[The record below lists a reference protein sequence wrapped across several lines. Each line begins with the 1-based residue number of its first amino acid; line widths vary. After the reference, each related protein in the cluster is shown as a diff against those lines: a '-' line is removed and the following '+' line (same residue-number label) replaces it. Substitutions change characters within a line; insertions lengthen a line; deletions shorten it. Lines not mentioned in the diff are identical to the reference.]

1 VNETD
6 VVVIGG
12 GLLGCALA
20 WMLSR
25 DGVQVDLFERDQ
37 LNAHASG
44 QNAGSLHFQLEYR
57 MVEQGIE
64 SARRAAQAMPLHLQA
79 AALWASLSEQFGPS
93 LGLVQ
98 SGGLMLAETP
108 RQTALLEAKSELER
122 SWGLDVQ
129 VLSGSDVRR
138 LAPYLSPSVVAAA
151 YCPLEGKANTRTAG
165 PILARAAL
173 ARGARI
179 HPLTEVTAIESAAG
193 RWRIRT
199 AAPPGADEAAQ
210 AWTEAAAVVLAAGVW
225 TTRLG
230 RLLGVDLPTIPV
242 ALTMTVTAGTGSF
255 LPHLVQHAG
264 RKLSL
269 KQTAEGN
276 VLIGGGWPARLP
288 ADESGMPM
296 LDARPQLI
304 RRSIAANQRAAMAAV
319 PRLAGLPVLRTWA
332 GTTTITRDQLPLVG
346 AVPQRPG
353 VFVATGGSAF
363 TLGPSFAQVLSEM
376 IRSVPPSLDLSAYD
390 PARFGYH
397 NYA

>member
-1 VNETD
+1 MNKTD

-20 WMLSR
+20 WTLSR

-44 QNAGSLHFQLEYR
+44 RNAGSLHFQLEYR
-57 MVEQGIE
+57 MIEQGIE
-64 SARRAAQAMPLHLQA
+64 FARRAAQAMPLHLQA
-79 AALWASLSEQFGPS
+79 AGLWASLADQFGPS
-93 LGLVQ
+93 LGVVQ
-98 SGGLMLAETP
+98 SGGLMLAETT
-108 RQTALLEAKSELER
+108 RQAALLEAKSELER

-129 VLSGSDVRR
+129 VLSGNDVRR

-165 PILARAAL
+165 PALAMAAL

-179 HPLTEVTAIESAAG
+179 HPLTEVTAIESAGG

-199 AAPPGADEAAQ
+199 TAPPGAGQAAQ
-210 AWTEAAAVVLAAGVW
+210 VWTEAEAVVLAAGVW

-230 RLLGVDLPTIPV
+230 RLLEVDLPTIPV
-242 ALTMTVTAGTGSF
+242 ALTMTVTARTESF
-255 LPHLVQHAG
+255 LPHLVQHVG

-276 VLIGGGWPARLP
+276 VLIGGGWPAFP
-288 ADESGMPM
+288 VDESGMAK
-296 LDARPQLI
+296 LDARPELI
-304 RRSIAANQRAAMAAV
+304 RRSVAGNQRAAMAAV
-319 PRLAGLPVLRTWA
+319 PCLADMPVLRTWV
-332 GTTTITRDQLPLVG
+332 GTTTITPDQLPLVG

-363 TLGPSFAQVLSEM
+363 TLGPSFAQMLSEM
-376 IRSVPPSLDLSAYD
+376 IRSAPPSLDLSAYD
-390 PARFGYH
+390 PARFGH
-397 NYA
+397 HTHA

>member
-93 LGLVQ
+93 LGVVQ

-210 AWTEAAAVVLAAGVW
+210 AWTEAGAVVLAAGVW

-397 NYA
+397 TYA

>member
-1 VNETD
+1 MNDTD
-6 VVVIGG
+6 VAVIGG

-20 WMLSR
+20 WTLSR
-25 DGVQVDLFERDQ
+25 DGVQVDLFEQDQ

-57 MVEQGIE
+57 MVERGIE

-79 AALWASLSEQFGPS
+79 AALWTSLSEQFGPS
-93 LGLVQ
+93 LGVVQ
-98 SGGLMLAETP
+98 SGGLMLAETV

-129 VLSGSDVRR
+129 VLSGGDVRR
-138 LAPYLSPSVVAAA
+138 LAPYLSPSVLAAA

-165 PILARAAL
+165 PLLARAAL

-179 HPLTEVTAIESAAG
+179 HPLAEVTAIESAAG
-193 RWRIRT
+193 RWRVKT
-199 AAPPGADEAAQ
+199 AAPPGAGGAAQ
-210 AWTEAAAVVLAAGVW
+210 AWTEAGAVVLAAGVW

-242 ALTMTVTAGTGSF
+242 ALTMTVTARTGSF

-296 LDARPQLI
+296 LDARPELI

-363 TLGPSFAQVLSEM
+363 TLAPSFAQVLSEM

-397 NYA
+397 TYA